1 MAGLEQGR
9 ILARP
14 WEEGSFM
21 SPLRLA
27 EERLGSCAVKQSAS
41 ALQASPTFTE
51 CPWTED
57 VCVCEGGKVWVLHAR
72 GLMSAC
78 VNACVCLCA
87 GMWVCVDEML
97 LG

>member
-1 MAGLEQGR
+1 MAGLEQER

-51 CPWTED
+51 CPWMED
-57 VCVCEGGKVWVLHAR
+57 VCVC
-72 GLMSAC
+72 
-78 VNACVCLCA
+78 
-87 GMWVCVDEML
+87 VCVREGESVGLACSWPNECMC
-97 LG
+97 